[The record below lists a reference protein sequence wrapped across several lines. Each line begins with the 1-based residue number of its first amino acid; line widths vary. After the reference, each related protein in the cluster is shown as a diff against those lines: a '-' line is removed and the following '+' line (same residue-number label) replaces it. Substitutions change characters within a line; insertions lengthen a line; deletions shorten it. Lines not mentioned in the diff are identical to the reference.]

1 MHQLALVLKICQFHD
16 KNKIIQIQIIQQ
28 IFSFYEAFQL
38 WEQLSAI
45 CLMFLGLK
53 PPYDFVGPLGAFLS
67 EGASFLDSLLCLA
80 TTSMIMLSLASY
92 VSMGGTLM
100 SGLTVRDK
108 YRQLKNKDRSQ
119 SLNIILSYILPCS
132 NGIKLRKGR
141 RQQLMS
147 NKREVFVGL
156 DRNTKARFWWTST
169 TFWCVLTCNTRF
181 VHQS

>member
-1 MHQLALVLKICQFHD
+1 MKLVDCESSSLRFVLCSLASSPLID
-16 KNKIIQIQIIQQ
+16 
-28 IFSFYEAFQL
+28 S
-38 WEQLSAI
+38 
-45 CLMFLGLK
+45 
-53 PPYDFVGPLGAFLS
+53 VGPLGAFLG
-67 EGASFLDSLLCLA
+67 EDATFLDSLILCLA

-119 SLNIILSYILPCS
+119 SLNIILSYILPYS

-156 DRNTKARFWWTST
+156 DRNTKAWFWWTST
-169 TFWCVLTCNTRF
+169 TFWCVLTCNTCF
-181 VHQS
+181 VHHS

>member
-1 MHQLALVLKICQFHD
+1 MHQLALVLRICQFHD
-16 KNKIIQIQIIQQ
+16 KNKIIQIQIQIQIIQQ

-53 PPYDFVGPLGAFLS
+53 PPYDLVGPLGAFL
-67 EGASFLDSLLCLA
+67 GVDVTFLDSLLCLA

-119 SLNIILSYILPCS
+119 SLNIILSYLTSRPWS
-132 NGIKLRKGR
+132 NGIKLRLNEDDSNWWAIKG
-141 RQQLMS
+141 
-147 NKREVFVGL
+147 KYF
-156 DRNTKARFWWTST
+156 
-169 TFWCVLTCNTRF
+169 
-181 VHQS
+181 